1 MAQNAYAVALV
12 TLKVG
17 VLKWTKEEIREL
29 DVATRKLFT
38 LPDLFHRAG
47 DVDRLYGHRSKEGRA
62 LGSITILYEIRIV
75 GIMRHFQQP
84 EDQHSL
90 LFEY

>member
-38 LPDLFHRAG
+38 LPDCSIEQETLTGYMRIG
-47 DVDRLYGHRSKEGRA
+47 VKKEG
-62 LGSITILYEIRIV
+62 
-75 GIMRHFQQP
+75 H
-84 EDQHSL
+84 
-90 LFEY
+90 